1 MKKQEQLSINSKIE
15 LAMDKCNDVFCNTK
29 EHEMPPKVRLNPC
42 QAWTQ
47 DFEGFTILWS
57 YKTAVAVYDKST
69 DTLYDIL
76 RGVYGYT
83 ATSAQHIAKFRN
95 MCNPAHVLT
104 YREV

>member
-15 LAMDKCNDVFCNTK
+15 LDLDKCNEVFCNTPYD
-29 EHEMPPKVRLNPC
+29 EMPPKTRLNHC

-47 DFEGFTILWS
+47 DFEGFTVLWS

>member
-1 MKKQEQLSINSKIE
+1 MKKHEQRAINAKMVIALGKINE
-15 LAMDKCNDVFCNTK
+15 AFYDTPDDK
-29 EHEMPPKVRLNPC
+29 MPPKIRLNHC

-57 YKTAVAVYDKST
+57 YWTAVAVYDKST
-69 DTLYDIL
+69 DTLYDLL

-83 ATSAQHIAKFRN
+83 ATSAKHIAKFRHL
-95 MCNPAHVLT
+95 CNPAHVLM